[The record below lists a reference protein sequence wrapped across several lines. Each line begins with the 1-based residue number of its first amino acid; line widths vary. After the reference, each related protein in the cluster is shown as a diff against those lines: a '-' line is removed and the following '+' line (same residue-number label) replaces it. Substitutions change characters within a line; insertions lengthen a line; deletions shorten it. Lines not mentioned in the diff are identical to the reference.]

1 MKHTPGPWEIQA
13 VSDCVRIV
21 TRVEKSLPSSPL
33 RSNRKKV
40 ILARLNPPQL
50 AEAETHANALLMAT
64 APELL
69 DALKA
74 CLHAAAVNYDAS
86 EDNANNPTMQ
96 MIGEAMDAGNK
107 AIAKTEGRL

>member
-13 VSDCVRIV
+13 VSDTVRIMA
-21 TRVEKSLPSSPL
+21 RIRRHDLH
-33 RSNRKKV
+33 NRKPGGVKI
-40 ILARLNPPQL
+40 ILARLSPPQIP
-50 AEAETHANALLMAT
+50 EAETHANALLMAT

-107 AIAKTEGRL
+107 AIAKAEGRQ